1 MWPEGSDSK
10 EQSGSTWGLRFGLL
24 KDHVKTSKQ
33 QEGNLDFPFKCVWA
47 SLDFCG
53 GGRGA
58 VKEGLH
64 DMLALKG

>member
-1 MWPEGSDSK
+1 MWSEGSDSK

-53 GGRGA
+53 GGGGA
-58 VKEGLH
+58 VKEGLY
-64 DMLALKG
+64 DMLAFKG